1 LTPGLLMKKLPMS
14 DESTLVAAAAEV
26 RLLSY
31 SPYSGFAVGAALL
44 TVGGGLF
51 TACNVENVSYGLSVC
66 AERAAILKAVS
77 EGERDF
83 AALAV
88 VCDASKGCVPCGA
101 CLQFLAEFNPQ
112 LKLILADT
120 AGACRITSVA
130 ELLPEPFGG
139 NSG

>member
-1 LTPGLLMKKLPMS
+1 MKRPPVS
-14 DESTLVAAAAEV
+14 DETTLVAAAAEV
-26 RLLSY
+26 RGRSY

-44 TVGGGLF
+44 TVGGKLF
-51 TACNVENVSYGLSVC
+51 TACNVENASYGLSVC
-66 AERAAILKAVS
+66 AERAVILKAVS

-88 VCDASKGCVPCGA
+88 VCDSTGGCVPCGA
-101 CLQFLAEFNPQ
+101 CLQFIAEFAPR

-120 AGACRITSVA
+120 AGASRVTSVA

-139 NSG
+139 RSK